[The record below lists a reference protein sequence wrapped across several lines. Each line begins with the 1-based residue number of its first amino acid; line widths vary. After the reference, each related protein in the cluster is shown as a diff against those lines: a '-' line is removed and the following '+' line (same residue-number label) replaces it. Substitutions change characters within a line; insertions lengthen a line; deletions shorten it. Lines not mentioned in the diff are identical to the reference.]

1 MILEIITPENK
12 LYSGEVEM
20 VTLPGVD
27 GSFQILNNHAP
38 IVSTLAA
45 GTVRITESKS
55 DSGSTTHEKVTRN
68 PKNEREL
75 ELEISGGVI
84 EMSKN
89 KAIVLAN

>member
-12 LYSGEVEM
+12 LYSGEVDV

-27 GSFQILNNHAP
+27 GSFQLLNNHAP
-38 IVSTLAA
+38 IVSTLGA

-55 DSGSTTHEKVTRN
+55 SNSEVHESVSRDSRNEK
-68 PKNEREL
+68 EL
-75 ELEISGGVI
+75 SLEISGGVI

>member
-1 MILEIITPENK
+1 MILEIITPEYK
-12 LYSGEVEM
+12 LYSGEVDI

-27 GSFQILNNHAP
+27 GSFQLLNNHAP

-45 GTVRITESKS
+45 GTVRITESKAS
-55 DSGSTTHEKVTRN
+55 NAEVHESVVRDNRN
-68 PKNEREL
+68 DKEL
-75 ELEISGGVI
+75 SLEISGGVI

>member
-12 LYSGEVEM
+12 LYSGEVDM

-27 GSFQILNNHAP
+27 GSFQLLNNHAP

-55 DSGSTTHEKVTRN
+55 SAGEAHDSVVRDSRN
-68 PKNEREL
+68 DKEL
-75 ELEISGGVI
+75 SLEISGGVI

>member
-12 LYSGEVEM
+12 LYSGEVDS

-27 GSFQILNNHAP
+27 GSFQLLNNHAP

-55 DSGSTTHEKVTRN
+55 STGEAHESVARDSRN
-68 PKNEREL
+68 DKDL
-75 ELEISGGVI
+75 SLEISGGVI